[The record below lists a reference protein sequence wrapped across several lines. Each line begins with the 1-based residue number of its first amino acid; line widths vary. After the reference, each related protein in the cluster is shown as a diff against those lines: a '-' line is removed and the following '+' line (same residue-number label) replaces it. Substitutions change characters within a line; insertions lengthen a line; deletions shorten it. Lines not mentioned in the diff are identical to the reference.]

1 MAGDKYNNKSS
12 NTRKKNGFNRP
23 NKKFKVSKQTM
34 DIIKFTGI
42 VGTMFCLSAM
52 DYFSTKREDV
62 VSENTTVQYIDYK
75 DFAQTY
81 IENNPEIIE
90 IDDLL
95 DDYKQAYT
103 IKEVKEID
111 QLYQGKY
118 VEITGEI
125 NNVYLGSVDGNF
137 ITLKGSENGFN
148 SIMTVECRFTDKEE
162 IKEVKE
168 YNKGDDITIQG
179 YFVGSDVS
187 SVIIKESL
195 VK

>member
-1 MAGDKYNNKSS
+1 MAGNGYNNKSK
-12 NTRKKNGFNRP
+12 NTRKKNGINRP
-23 NKKFKVSKQTM
+23 NKKFKISKQTM
-34 DIIKFTGI
+34 DIIKFSGI
-42 VGTMFCLSAM
+42 VGTMFCLSAT

-103 IKEVKEID
+103 IREVRELD

-118 VEITGEI
+118 VEITGEQRI
-125 NNVYLGSVDGNF
+125 LRIS
-137 ITLKGSENGFN
+137 
-148 SIMTVECRFTDKEE
+148 RW
-162 IKEVKE
+162 
-168 YNKGDDITIQG
+168 
-179 YFVGSDVS
+179 
-187 SVIIKESL
+187 
-195 VK
+195 